1 MHNIKFERV
10 TKMLKVLFSGSL
22 CKICLLLLKHFKW
35 ETLPQVK
42 DELINLSLRQDK
54 VYVKLQVFG
63 EKLSAA
69 GADVCKLHSKLC
81 NGIEN
86 LGINTCLVLKSE

>member
-1 MHNIKFERV
+1 M
-10 TKMLKVLFSGSL
+10 
-22 CKICLLLLKHFKW
+22 
-35 ETLPQVK
+35 K

-69 GADVCKLHSKLC
+69 VLDVCKLHSKLC
-81 NGIEN
+81 NEIES
-86 LGINTCLVLKSE
+86 LGINTCLVLKSEWNRLVLPLSAPRKDFCL

>member
-69 GADVCKLHSKLC
+69 GADVCKLHSKLW

>member
-1 MHNIKFERV
+1 M
-10 TKMLKVLFSGSL
+10 
-22 CKICLLLLKHFKW
+22 
-35 ETLPQVK
+35 K

-54 VYVKLQVFG
+54 VYVKLRVFG

-69 GADVCKLHSKLC
+69 GLDVCKLHGKLC

-86 LGINTCLVLKSE
+86 LGINACLVLKSE

>member
-1 MHNIKFERV
+1 ME
-10 TKMLKVLFSGSL
+10 
-22 CKICLLLLKHFKW
+22 
-35 ETLPQVK
+35 

-69 GADVCKLHSKLC
+69 LADVCKLHSKLC
-81 NGIEN
+81 NEIES
-86 LGINTCLVLKSE
+86 LEINTCLVLKSEWNRLVLPQNTPRKDFCL